1 MFKFTRSQIL
11 RIIKGAFVSLIKFA
25 LMQRIVLLLVAL
37 CPFLG
42 NAQIYGY
49 EKCAN
54 AKSHSNP
61 NQSKST
67 DIASDE
73 ELKYDV
79 KYVKLDIGM
88 ANNTTYITDGHVTT
102 IAQVKSTPFT
112 IYVFE
117 LLNDISLDSVKING
131 TIRPVTTNGDVRTV
145 SLSSALSVGDLFTA
159 DVYYHGQGN
168 VNNGFFSGISTE
180 VDQDYNFRA
189 TWTLSES
196 YHAYE
201 WWPCKQLL
209 TDKIDSADV
218 WITVASNLKAGSNGV
233 LTNITSLPGNKK
245 RYEWKSRHPIA
256 YYLISAAVANY
267 QEYNVYAHPA
277 ALQGDSILIQ
287 NYIYN
292 TQAVL
297 NDYQDGIDSTSQLVE
312 FLSDIY
318 GLYPFYDEKYGHC
331 QTPIGGGMEHQTMT
345 TLYGFDFTLVAHELG
360 HQWFGDNVTCG
371 TWGDIWVNEGFASYT
386 EYLALEHFR
395 SPAEARNWMDYA
407 HAYAMFNP
415 GGSVFCTD
423 TTNEGRIFSTR
434 LTYKKGG
441 AIIHSLRFEIDND
454 SLFFAALR
462 QYQQTY
468 ADSNAIGNDMKTV
481 FENASGLDL
490 TDFFNQWYF
499 GEGYPT
505 FNLQYNQ
512 SNNQTIIVVSET
524 TSAPTVTPFFKTP
537 LELTLNSAQGDT
549 TVRIY
554 VGQNNQQ
561 FIFNWDNPIQSID
574 IDPNQWILNAV
585 GSVTPN
591 PNLVGLQTSAIDAK
605 LNIYPVPATN
615 QLTVSAVKAIKDI
628 RLFDMTGRAIA
639 SYTSTG
645 ENTMLDISNLSAGA
659 YIIEVSFNDVAG
671 TIKGLIVKE

>member
-1 MFKFTRSQIL
+1 
-11 RIIKGAFVSLIKFA
+11 
-25 LMQRIVLLLVAL
+25 MQRIVLLLVAL
-37 CPFLG
+37 CPLWL
-42 NAQIYGY
+42 NAQVYGF

-54 AKSHSNP
+54 VKSHNNP

-67 DIASDE
+67 DIASNE

-79 KYVKLDIGM
+79 KYHKLELSLT
-88 ANNTTYITDGHVTT
+88 NTSTYITAGKVTT
-102 IAQVKSTPFT
+102 IAQVTSTPFT
-112 IYVFE
+112 IFVFE
-117 LLNDISLDSVKING
+117 LLNDISLDSVKIG
-131 TIRPVTTNGDVRTV
+131 GVIRPFTTNGNVRTV
-145 SLSSALSVGDLFTA
+145 SLVSALSVGDVFTA
-159 DVYYHGQGN
+159 EIFYHGQGN

-180 VDQDYNFRA
+180 TDGDYNFNA

-201 WWPCKQLL
+201 WWPCKQAL
-209 TDKIDSADV
+209 TDKIDSSDV

-256 YYLISAAVANY
+256 YYLISVAVANY
-267 QEYNVYAHPA
+267 QDYSIYAHPT

-292 TQAVL
+292 TQAVF
-297 NDYQDGIDSTSQLVE
+297 NDYQDGIDSTRQLVE

-386 EYLALEHFR
+386 EYLSLEHFR
-395 SPAEARNWMDYA
+395 SPAEARNWIDYA

-415 GGSVFCTD
+415 GGSTFCTD

-441 AIIHSLRFEIDND
+441 AIIHSLRFEVNND
-454 SLFFAALR
+454 SLFFVALR

-468 ADSNAIGNDMKTV
+468 ADSNAIGNDMKSV
-481 FENASGLDL
+481 FENVSGLDL
-490 TDFFNQWYF
+490 TDFFDQWYF

-505 FNLQYNQ
+505 ISLEWNQ
-512 SNNQTIIVVSET
+512 DTSQTILVVSET
-524 TSAPTVTPFFKTP
+524 TSEPNATPFFKTS

-554 VGQNNQQ
+554 VDQNNQQ
-561 FIFNWDNPIQSID
+561 FVFNWNNPIQSID
-574 IDPNQWILNAV
+574 VDPNQWILNTV
-585 GSVTPN
+585 GSITQN
-591 PNLVGLQTSAIDAK
+591 PNLVSVSAAEVDTK

-615 QLTVSAVKAIKDI
+615 QLTVSAAKAIKGI
-628 RLFDMTGRAIA
+628 RLFDMTGRAIE
-639 SYTSTG
+639 SYAGTG
-645 ENTMLDISNLSAGA
+645 ENTTLDISNLSAGA
-659 YIIEVSFNDVAG
+659 YIIEVSFNGITG
-671 TIKGLIVKE
+671 TVKRLIVKD

>member
-1 MFKFTRSQIL
+1 
-11 RIIKGAFVSLIKFA
+11 
-25 LMQRIVLLLVAL
+25 MQRIVLLLVAL
-37 CPFLG
+37 CPLWL
-42 NAQIYGY
+42 NAQVYGF

-54 AKSHSNP
+54 VKSHNNP

-67 DIASDE
+67 DIASNE

-79 KYVKLDIGM
+79 KYHKLELSLT
-88 ANNTTYITDGHVTT
+88 NTSTYITDGKVTT
-102 IAQVKSTPFT
+102 IAQVTATPFT
-112 IYVFE
+112 IFVFE
-117 LLNDISLDSVKING
+117 LLNDISLDSVKIG
-131 TIRPVTTNGDVRTV
+131 GVIRPFTTNGNVRTV
-145 SLSSALSVGDLFTA
+145 SLSTALSVGDLFTA
-159 DVYYHGQGN
+159 EIYYHGQGN

-180 VDQDYNFRA
+180 TDGDYNFNA

-201 WWPCKQLL
+201 WWPCKQAL
-209 TDKIDSADV
+209 TDKIDSSDV
-218 WITVASNLKAGSNGV
+218 WITVASNLKTGSNGV
-233 LTNITSLPGNKK
+233 LTNITTLPGNKK

-256 YYLISAAVANY
+256 YYLISVAVANY

-277 ALQGDSILIQ
+277 ALLGDSILIQ

-297 NDYQDGIDSTSQLVE
+297 NDYQDGIDSTRQLVE
-312 FLSDIY
+312 YFSDIF

-441 AIIHSLRFEIDND
+441 AIIHSLRFEVNND
-454 SLFFAALR
+454 SLFFAGLK

-468 ADSNAIGNDMKTV
+468 ADSNAIGNDMKSV
-481 FENASGLDL
+481 FENVSGLDL
-490 TDFFNQWYF
+490 TDFFDQWYF

-505 FNLQYNQ
+505 ISLEWNQ
-512 SNNQTIIVVSET
+512 NTSQTVLVVSET
-524 TSAPTVTPFFKTP
+524 TSVPNVTPFFKTS

-554 VGQNNQQ
+554 VDQNNQQ
-561 FIFNWDNPIQSID
+561 FVFNWNNPIQSID
-574 IDPNQWILNAV
+574 IDPNQWILNTV
-585 GSVTPN
+585 GSVTQN
-591 PNLVGLQTSAIDAK
+591 PNLVSVSAAEVDTK
-605 LNIYPVPATN
+605 LNIYPVPSTN
-615 QLTVSAVKAIKDI
+615 QLTVSAAKAIKGI
-628 RLFDMTGRAIA
+628 RLFDMTGRAIE
-639 SYTSTG
+639 SYAGTG
-645 ENTMLDISNLSAGA
+645 ENTTLDISNLSAGA
-659 YIIEVSFNDVAG
+659 YIIEVTFNGIADTV
-671 TIKGLIVKE
+671 KRLIVKE

>member
-1 MFKFTRSQIL
+1 
-11 RIIKGAFVSLIKFA
+11 
-25 LMQRIVLLLVAL
+25 MQRIVLLLVAL
-37 CPFLG
+37 CPLWL
-42 NAQIYGY
+42 NAQVYGF

-54 AKSHSNP
+54 VKSHNNP

-67 DIASDE
+67 DIASNE

-79 KYVKLDIGM
+79 KYHKLELSLT
-88 ANNTTYITDGHVTT
+88 NTSTYITDGKVTT
-102 IAQVKSTPFT
+102 IAQVTATPFT
-112 IYVFE
+112 IFVFE
-117 LLNDISLDSVKING
+117 LLNDISLDSVKIG
-131 TIRPVTTNGDVRTV
+131 GVIRPFTTNGNVRTV
-145 SLSSALSVGDLFTA
+145 SLSTALSVGDLFTA
-159 DVYYHGQGN
+159 EIYYHGQGN

-180 VDQDYNFRA
+180 TDGDYNFNA

-201 WWPCKQLL
+201 WWPCKQAL
-209 TDKIDSADV
+209 TDKIDSSDV

-233 LTNITSLPGNKK
+233 LTNITTLPGNKK

-256 YYLISAAVANY
+256 YYLISVAVANY

-277 ALQGDSILIQ
+277 ALLGDSILIQ

-297 NDYQDGIDSTSQLVE
+297 NDYQDGIDSTRQLVE
-312 FLSDIY
+312 YFSDIF

-441 AIIHSLRFEIDND
+441 AIIHSLRFEVNND
-454 SLFFAALR
+454 SLFFAGLK

-468 ADSNAIGNDMKTV
+468 ADSNAIGNDMKSV
-481 FENASGLDL
+481 FENVSGLDL
-490 TDFFNQWYF
+490 TDFFDQWYF

-505 FNLQYNQ
+505 ISLEWNQ
-512 SNNQTIIVVSET
+512 NTSQTVLVVSET
-524 TSAPTVTPFFKTP
+524 TSVPNVTPFFKTS

-554 VGQNNQQ
+554 VDQNNQQ
-561 FIFNWDNPIQSID
+561 FVFNWNNPIQSID
-574 IDPNQWILNAV
+574 IDPNQWILNTV
-585 GSVTPN
+585 GSVTQN
-591 PNLVGLQTSAIDAK
+591 PNLVSVSAAEVDTK
-605 LNIYPVPATN
+605 LNIYPVPSTN
-615 QLTVSAVKAIKDI
+615 QLTVSAAKAIKGI
-628 RLFDMTGRAIA
+628 RLFDMTGRAIE
-639 SYTSTG
+639 SYAGTG
-645 ENTMLDISNLSAGA
+645 ENTTLDISNLSAGA
-659 YIIEVSFNDVAG
+659 YIIEVTFNGIADTV
-671 TIKGLIVKE
+671 KRLIVKE

>member
-1 MFKFTRSQIL
+1 
-11 RIIKGAFVSLIKFA
+11 
-25 LMQRIVLLLVAL
+25 MQRIVLLLVAL
-37 CPFLG
+37 CPLWL
-42 NAQIYGY
+42 NAQVYGF

-54 AKSHSNP
+54 VKSHNNP

-67 DIASDE
+67 DIASNE

-79 KYVKLDIGM
+79 KYHKLELSLT
-88 ANNTTYITDGHVTT
+88 NTSTYITDGKVTT
-102 IAQVKSTPFT
+102 IAQVTATPFT
-112 IYVFE
+112 IFVFE
-117 LLNDISLDSVKING
+117 LLNDISLDSVKIG
-131 TIRPVTTNGDVRTV
+131 GVIRPFTTNGNVRTV
-145 SLSSALSVGDLFTA
+145 SLSTALSVGDLFTA
-159 DVYYHGQGN
+159 EIYYHGQGN

-180 VDQDYNFRA
+180 TDGDYNFNA

-201 WWPCKQLL
+201 WWPCKQAL
-209 TDKIDSADV
+209 TDKIDSSDV

-233 LTNITSLPGNKK
+233 LTNITTLPGNKK

-256 YYLISAAVANY
+256 YYLISVAVANY

-277 ALQGDSILIQ
+277 ALLGDSILIQ

-297 NDYQDGIDSTSQLVE
+297 NDYQDGIDSTRQLVE
-312 FLSDIY
+312 YFSDIF

-441 AIIHSLRFEIDND
+441 AIIHSLRFEVNNN
-454 SLFFAALR
+454 SLFFAGLK

-468 ADSNAIGNDMKTV
+468 ADSNAIGNDMKSV
-481 FENASGLDL
+481 FENVSGLDL
-490 TDFFNQWYF
+490 TDFFDQWYF

-505 FNLQYNQ
+505 ISLEWNQ
-512 SNNQTIIVVSET
+512 NTSQTVLVVSET
-524 TSAPTVTPFFKTP
+524 TSVPNVTPFFKTS

-554 VGQNNQQ
+554 VDQNNQQ
-561 FIFNWDNPIQSID
+561 FVFNWNNPIQSID
-574 IDPNQWILNAV
+574 IDPNQWILNTV
-585 GSVTPN
+585 GSVTQN
-591 PNLVGLQTSAIDAK
+591 PNLVSVSAAEVDTK
-605 LNIYPVPATN
+605 LNIYPVPSTN
-615 QLTVSAVKAIKDI
+615 QLTVSAAKAIKGI
-628 RLFDMTGRAIA
+628 RLFDMTGRAIE
-639 SYTSTG
+639 SYAGTG
-645 ENTMLDISNLSAGA
+645 ENTTLDISNLSAGA
-659 YIIEVSFNDVAG
+659 YIIEVTFNGIADTV
-671 TIKGLIVKE
+671 KRLIVKE